1 MLSASHQ
8 PHARM
13 AAQEGEGVLQLQQFY
28 IDCEAV
34 LLLRGQ
40 AGQEYFQH
48 LDPVGGE

>member
-13 AAQEGEGVLQLQQFY
+13 AAQEGEGVLQLY
-28 IDCEAV
+28 VDCEAV